1 MLRLENGIS
10 YGNASST
17 ILFDPPRKANAGL
30 VCVSHAHSDHAR
42 AHKTR
47 TLMTPETAKI
57 TGVPAETVEYGK
69 SVKHGEYEITPFSAG
84 HVFGS
89 SQFRVCDGS
98 TLVYTGDFKLQDSLL
113 FKGAEPLPCDDLVI
127 ESTFGLPGYS
137 FPEREQVYED
147 IAAWVK
153 YNHGLGRTVL
163 LGGYA
168 IGKAQEL
175 TRIVNEYC
183 SLTPLVHPAIK
194 QVNDACAESGL
205 KLGPYFEFNSPEG
218 IEIARDAF
226 VALIPPSMVSLA
238 AVEAMQ
244 LQSRREVAFAV
255 ATGWAGVF
263 SKIKAFPLSDHADYR
278 QLVEYVKQSNP
289 KHVYTVHGYASEFAR
304 QLKREG
310 FDARPLEKD
319 SQERLDSFF

>member
-10 YGNASST
+10 YGNASKS
-17 ILFDPPRKANAGL
+17 ILFDPPRKADKGV

-47 TLMTPETAKI
+47 TLMTPETSSI
-57 TGVPAETVEYGK
+57 TGIPAELVEYGK
-69 SVKHGEYEITPFSAG
+69 SVEHDEYEITPFPAG

-89 SQFRVCDGS
+89 AQFRVCDGS
-98 TLVYTGDFKLQDSLL
+98 TMVYTGDFKLQDSLL
-113 FKGAEPLPCDDLVI
+113 FKGAQPIHCDDLVI
-127 ESTFGLPGYS
+127 ESTFGLPDYS
-137 FPEREQVYED
+137 FPEREQVYAD
-147 IAAWVK
+147 IASWVK
-153 YNHGLGRTVL
+153 DNHSQGRTVL

-168 IGKAQEL
+168 VGKAQEL
-175 TRIVNEYC
+175 TRLVNEYC

-194 QVNDACAESGL
+194 QVNDACVRGGL
-205 KLGPYFEFNSPEG
+205 KLGQYFEFNSPEG
-218 IEIARDAF
+218 REISRDAF

-263 SKIKAFPLSDHADYR
+263 SKIKAFPLSDHADYK
-278 QLVEYVKQSNP
+278 QLVEYVKQAAP
-289 KHVYTVHGYASEFAR
+289 KRVYTVHGFASEFAR